1 MKAKFLWRNR
11 QFSIEH
17 IAIPFWGHLQVVSKT
32 CWVILLL
39 LTAAFADAAKVEDFM
54 PKESILFV
62 KLQDIDEVYGEIEIS
77 ENWEKVLALL
87 PEVSNWQEMQQ
98 GLAMLQGVLG
108 TNALG
113 ILETVGYRTALAAW
127 FDEAQAGLLQLGLVI
142 HSGGNLDELQRLTK
156 VVEGFVGMSGGNTL
170 HLDAGGYQRV
180 RYNAL
185 EINGEIF
192 KYGFV
197 DDFLVLG
204 VGEGSFEKLLD
215 VYRTDAPDIQE
226 NEEFNRAL
234 EKMGSGEVIV
244 FVHTDYILTVL
255 SGLDVWI
262 QTRLP
267 IFPLLFGHL
276 NLLEAGP
283 FLQVGGQFKP
293 EAPLDNEIGMF
304 LQEGSR
310 LETLNALS
318 GEEDLFVAVVPQ
330 ILEGVW
336 ELGRTLMA
344 ENPEAD
350 IDAGITFVEGLLN
363 LDLEEDIITGLTG
376 ELALSVPDLT
386 HFDPEALRSVRA
398 EFDGIFELDAGDVET
413 NGGIIFNPSN
423 RRKWNL
429 IGNSLSNLQSA
440 SVSQTDYKGTTV
452 SGFASNIYYSEIN
465 GLFLLGFSE
474 DQVCTLIDGIKQNR
488 KLPYLK
494 QLPKTPAAFAQ
505 LNLARVLEREKGS
518 PPADKLLV
526 DSKEIPLLLAWLS
539 VEDDVAL
546 LEMTLSEK
554 ETLIEMLAKLFP
566 FFLWN
571 MDVWNMDV
579 QEKSPN

>member
-17 IAIPFWGHLQVVSKT
+17 IAMPFWGHLQVVSKT

-39 LTAAFADAAKVEDFM
+39 LTAAFADATKVEDFM
-54 PKESILFV
+54 PKESVLFV

-77 ENWEKVLALL
+77 ENWEKALALL
-87 PEVSNWQEMQQ
+87 PEVLDWQQMQQ

-127 FDEAQAGLLQLGLVI
+127 FDEAQAGLLQLGLVV

-215 VYRTDAPDIQE
+215 VYRTDAPDMQE

-244 FVHTDYILTVL
+244 FAHIDYVLMVL

-262 QTRLP
+262 ETQLP

-283 FLQVGGQFKP
+283 FLQVGVQFKP
-293 EAPLDNEIGMF
+293 DAPLDNEIGMF
-304 LQEGSR
+304 LKEGSR

-318 GEEDLFVAVVPQ
+318 GEEDLFVAVTPQ

-336 ELGRTLMA
+336 ELVRILIA

-350 IDAGITFVEGLLN
+350 IDAGIAFVEGLLN
-363 LDLEEDIITGLTG
+363 LDLEEDLMVGLTG

-386 HFDPEALRSVRA
+386 RFDPEALRSIRV
-398 EFDGIFELDAGDVET
+398 EFDGIFALDAGNVET
-413 NGGIIFNPSN
+413 NGGIIFKPSN
-423 RRKWNL
+423 RMKWNQL
-429 IGNSLSNLQSA
+429 GNSLSNLQSA
-440 SVSQTDYKGTTV
+440 SVSQTDYKGITV
-452 SGFASNIYYSEIN
+452 S
-465 GLFLLGFSE
+465 E
-474 DQVCTLIDGIKQNR
+474 DSPRISITLR
-488 KLPYLK
+488 RWMSC
-494 QLPKTPAAFAQ
+494 F
-505 LNLARVLEREKGS
+505 
-518 PPADKLLV
+518 
-526 DSKEIPLLLAWLS
+526 
-539 VEDDVAL
+539 
-546 LEMTLSEK
+546 
-554 ETLIEMLAKLFP
+554 
-566 FFLWN
+566 
-571 MDVWNMDV
+571 
-579 QEKSPN
+579 

>member
-17 IAIPFWGHLQVVSKT
+17 IAMPFWGHLQVVSKT

-77 ENWEKVLALL
+77 ENWEKALALL
-87 PEVSNWQEMQQ
+87 PNVSDWQQMQQ

-127 FDEAQAGLLQLGLVI
+127 FDEAQAGLLQLGLVV

-185 EINGEIF
+185 EINGEIV

-204 VGEGSFEKLLD
+204 VGEGSFEKLMD
-215 VYRTDAPDIQE
+215 TYRTDAPDIQE

-244 FVHTDYILTVL
+244 FAHTDYILTVL

-267 IFPLLFGHL
+267 IFPLLFGRL

-283 FLQVGGQFKP
+283 FLQVGVQFNPNLP
-293 EAPLDNEIGMF
+293 ENEIGMF
-304 LQEGSR
+304 LKKGG
-310 LETLNALS
+310 TLKTPDVLS
-318 GEEDLFVAVVPQ
+318 NEDDLFVAVAPS

-336 ELGRTLMA
+336 EFARTEMDKDA
-344 ENPEAD
+344 TGNAYEA
-350 IDAGITFVEGLLN
+350 ISFLEGLLN
-363 LDLEEDIITGLTG
+363 LDLEEDIMAGLIG

-386 HFDPEALRSVRA
+386 RFDPGALNNFTAV
-398 EFDGIFELDAGDVET
+398 FDGTFELDAGNVET
-413 NGGIIFNPSN
+413 NGGIIFSPSN
-423 RRKWNL
+423 RMKWNL

-452 SGFASNIYYSEIN
+452 SGFASNIYYSEID
-465 GLFLLGFSE
+465 GLFLMGFSE
-474 DQVCTLIDGIKQNR
+474 DQIYTLIDGIKR
-488 KLPYLK
+488 KKKPPYLK
-494 QLPKTPAAFAQ
+494 QLPKTPSAFAQ
-505 LNLARVLEREKGS
+505 LNLAWALEMEKGS

-539 VEDDVAL
+539 VEDDVAM
-546 LEMTLSEK
+546 LEMTLSKK
-554 ETLIEMLAKLFP
+554 ETLIEMLAKLVP

>member
-1 MKAKFLWRNR
+1 MKAVCFWRRSQFPNQRIVMLFEHALR
-11 QFSIEH
+11 QASKICGM
-17 IAIPFWGHLQVVSKT
+17 IP
-32 CWVILLL
+32 LLL
-39 LTAAFADAAKVEDFM
+39 IVSLANAAEVEDFM
-54 PKESILFV
+54 PKESILYV
-62 KLQDIDEVYGEIEIS
+62 KLQDLDEVYGEIEIS
-77 ENWEKVLALL
+77 ENWEKALALL
-87 PEVSNWQEMQQ
+87 PGVSNWQQMQQ

-127 FDEAQAGLLQLGLVI
+127 FDEAQAGLLQLGLVV

-185 EINGEIF
+185 EINGEIV

-204 VGEGSFEKLLD
+204 VGEGSFEKMLD
-215 VYRTDAPDIQE
+215 VYRTDAPDMQK

-244 FVHTDYILTVL
+244 FAHTDYILTVL

-267 IFPLLFGHL
+267 IFPLLFGRL

-283 FLQVGGQFKP
+283 FLQVGVQFNPNLP
-293 EAPLDNEIGMF
+293 ENEIGMF
-304 LQEGSR
+304 LKKGG
-310 LETLNALS
+310 TLKTPDVLS
-318 GEEDLFVAVVPQ
+318 NEDDLFVAVAPS

-336 ELGRTLMA
+336 EFARTEMDKDA
-344 ENPEAD
+344 TGNAYEA
-350 IDAGITFVEGLLN
+350 ISFLEGLLN
-363 LDLEEDIITGLTG
+363 LDLEEDIMAGLTG
-376 ELALSVPDLT
+376 ELAMSVRDLT
-386 HFDPEALRSVRA
+386 RFDPSTLENLDVELDGA
-398 EFDGIFELDAGDVET
+398 FDLDAGNVET
-413 NGGIIFNPSN
+413 NGGIIFKPSN
-423 RRKWNL
+423 RMKWNQL
-429 IGNSLSNLQSA
+429 GNSLSNLQNV
-440 SVSQTDYKGTTV
+440 SVSQTDYNGITV
-452 SGFASNIYYSEIN
+452 SEVASNIHHCDVEE
-465 GLFLLGFSE
+465 LFLMSFSE
-474 DQVCTLIDGIKQNR
+474 EQIYTLIDSVHEK
-488 KLPYLK
+488 KKPSYLK
-494 QLPKTPAAFAQ
+494 QLPRKPSAFAQ
-505 LNLARVLEREKGS
+505 LNLARALEMKKGS
-518 PPADKLLV
+518 APADKLLV

-546 LEMTLSEK
+546 LEVTLSEK
-554 ETLIEMLAKLFP
+554 ETLVEMLAKLVP
-566 FFLWN
+566 FLFWN